1 MKRYWRLIA
10 IVTVVVLTVGTFYM
24 QSALSASSYPEV
36 VFEKISGNEDELK
49 PVTLIGNYHA
59 SQQGMGESVRVTT
72 EDSSY
77 SGEQSFFERIRG
89 GFYSQ
94 DINQL
99 QDKYRGFMRGKSGN
113 IASYLETDNTFAY
126 AKVINQFIDETGN
139 NMAFDIAVL
148 DKETDETT
156 SFTVPVPNRA
166 MYTRVYVEDVQLI
179 DGELKVITQNYSKD
193 GADAKYVY
201 SFNLSEQDINGEEK
215 IAAANQDENTRV
227 HIRILPSSDIKA
239 AHNYV
244 VYAKTE
250 EPIVREHANNQ
261 TNSAEKR
268 ASNNKQLYVIYNLKT
283 EKKKAVTLPKALSG
297 KETVM
302 YKDTT
307 LYLRDENKV
316 TLYNLK
322 TEAVEGRTKLPS
334 QSNSAKQEATRPT
347 VNIANGKIY
356 MLSMPAGMVEGHAP
370 TLTVIDAQSGD
381 VLYEGKMI
389 TKKPLNDGES
399 LYFSGMQIQ

>member
-1 MKRYWRLIA
+1 MKRYWKLIA
-10 IVTVVVLTVGTFYM
+10 IITVIVLTVGTFYI
-24 QSALSASSYPEV
+24 QSALSASDYPEV
-36 VFEKISGNEDELK
+36 VFEKISGNADELK
-49 PVTLIGNYHA
+49 PITLVGNYHA
-59 SQQGMGESVRVTT
+59 SQQDMGESVHVTT
-72 EDSSY
+72 GGSSY
-77 SGEQSFFERIRG
+77 SGEQSFFERLRG

-113 IASYLETDNTFAY
+113 IASYFETDSTLAY

-148 DKETDETT
+148 DKENDETT
-156 SFTVPVPNRA
+156 TFTVPVPNRA
-166 MYTRVYVEDVQLI
+166 MYAQVYVEDVQLI
-179 DGELKVITQNYSKD
+179 DGELKVLTQNYSKD
-193 GADAKYVY
+193 GGDAKYVY

-215 IAAANQDENTRV
+215 IAVADQDENTRV
-227 HIRILPSSDIKA
+227 HIRILPSSDIIA

-261 TNSAEKR
+261 MNSAEKQT
-268 ASNNKQLYVIYNLKT
+268 SNNKQLYVVYNLKT
-283 EKKKAVTLPKALSG
+283 EKKKVVKLPKTLSG

-307 LYLRDENKV
+307 LYLLGENKV

-322 TEAVEGRTKLPS
+322 TEAVESQTKLPS
-334 QSNSAKQEATRPT
+334 QTNSAEQEAERPT

-370 TLTVIDAQSGD
+370 TLTVIDVQSGD
-381 VLYEGKMI
+381 VLYEGKLT
-389 TKKPLNDGES
+389 TKKPLDDGES